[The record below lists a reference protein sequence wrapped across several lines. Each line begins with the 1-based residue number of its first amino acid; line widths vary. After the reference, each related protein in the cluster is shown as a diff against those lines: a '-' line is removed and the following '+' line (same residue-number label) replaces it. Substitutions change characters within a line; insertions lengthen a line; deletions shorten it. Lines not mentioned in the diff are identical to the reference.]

1 MGIKPGFLRL
11 PFPGDG
17 LSRAAT
23 IALVGLITLGALE
36 PILPF
41 GDTQAIGLGPR
52 LGSPAAAWPLG
63 TDALGRSML
72 PRVLEGIL
80 LTFLLSTVAVVV
92 AGVIGAVIGMA
103 AGYFGR
109 VFGEVTARIADMMFS
124 FPPVLLGLLV
134 TAIIGPGILS
144 AMAAIFFVSLPA
156 MIRVVRV
163 ATLDLATRD
172 FVVLAEIAGASLVR
186 KLFVHILPNV
196 AGVIAVQAAYSISL
210 GMLLESALSFLGLGV
225 QPPSASLGALL
236 REGSPY
242 LAHAPWLIFAPGAV
256 LALSILS
263 VNLFGDGLRELVDPL
278 EPRPLI

>member
-1 MGIKPGFLRL
+1 MRTRPNFLRL
-11 PFPGDG
+11 PFAGDG

-23 IALVGLITLGALE
+23 IALVILITLGVLE

-52 LGSPAAAWPLG
+52 LSGPAADWPLG

-80 LTFLLSTVAVVV
+80 ITFLLSTVAVAV
-92 AGVIGAVIGMA
+92 AGVIGAIIGMA
-103 AGYFGR
+103 AGYLGR
-109 VFGEVTARIADMMFS
+109 AFDEVISRVSDMMFS
-124 FPPVLLGLLV
+124 FPPILLGLLV
-134 TAIIGPGILS
+134 TAIIGPGSLS
-144 AMAAIFFVSLPA
+144 AVAAIFFVSLPA

-163 ATLDLATRD
+163 AVLDLAPRD
-172 FVVLAEIAGASLVR
+172 FVVIAEVSGASLTR
-186 KLFVHILPNV
+186 ILFVHLLPNV

-263 VNLFGDGLRELVDPL
+263 VNMFGDGLRELVDPL

>member
-1 MGIKPGFLRL
+1 MRIKPDYLRL
-11 PFPGDG
+11 PFAGDG

-23 IALVGLITLGALE
+23 IALVILIVLGALE

-41 GDTQAIGLGPR
+41 GDTREIGVGPR
-52 LGSPAAAWPLG
+52 LSGPAAGWLLG

-72 PRVLEGIL
+72 PRILEGIL
-80 LTFLLSTVAVVV
+80 FTFLLSTGAVAV

-109 VFGEVTARIADMMFS
+109 AFDEVIARVADMMFS

-163 ATLDLATRD
+163 AVLDLAPRD
-172 FVVLAEIAGASLVR
+172 FVVIAEVSGASLAR
-186 KLFVHILPNV
+186 KLFVHLLPNV

-225 QPPSASLGALL
+225 QPPSASLGSLL
-236 REGSPY
+236 REGSTY
-242 LAHAPWLIFAPGAV
+242 LAYAPWLVFAPGAV
-256 LALSILS
+256 LAISILS
-263 VNLFGDGLRELVDPL
+263 VNLFGDGLRGLVDPL
-278 EPRPLI
+278 EPRSLI